1 MASVSRILFFLV
13 LVGVFIYGINF
24 WLNNKTYTFDA
35 NSVAEISR
43 KHVVTAKTAGHEAAY
58 RKVLDELRRRYPG
71 HILPD
76 NDLQWV
82 FVNAGGW
89 MGSMCLLHA
98 SFTEYVLFFGTA
110 VDTVGH
116 SGRYWANISDTILTG
131 SFRQWKEGTT
141 KSQMFQSGD
150 TIHHLAGDA
159 TSVQWT
165 AGTWMVEYGRGFIP
179 STLGFALSDT
189 VFGTNDFIT
198 LFYTVKVYFKA
209 LLLEASHYMVYL
221 DDMGGQLKD
230 FFQVAFTF
238 TSKQAA
244 VVADWMVK
252 KASWLATVSAQKVNI
267 AADLTVKHTGQAVDF
282 TVRKVQQA
290 SSYMRKVYS
299 DYTS

>member
-1 MASVSRILFFLV
+1 
-13 LVGVFIYGINF
+13 
-24 WLNNKTYTFDA
+24 
-35 NSVAEISR
+35 
-43 KHVVTAKTAGHEAAY
+43 
-58 RKVLDELRRRYPG
+58 
-71 HILPD
+71 
-76 NDLQWV
+76 
-82 FVNAGGW
+82 
-89 MGSMCLLHA
+89 
-98 SFTEYVLFFGTA
+98 
-110 VDTVGH
+110 
-116 SGRYWANISDTILTG
+116 
-131 SFRQWKEGTT
+131 
-141 KSQMFQSGD
+141 MFQAGD

-221 DDMGGQLKD
+221 DDVGGQLKD

-244 VVADWMVK
+244 VLADWTVK
-252 KASWLATVSAQKVNI
+252 KASWLATVSVQKVTI
-267 AADLTVKHTGQAVDF
+267 AADLMVKHTGHAVDF
-282 TVRKVQQA
+282 TVRKVQEG

-299 DYTS
+299 HYTS